1 MFLIKFHSTCL
12 PPSLT
17 TSPLATKEAVDEM
30 GGIHSIIKG
39 WNTVLQNPPAPSL
52 VDQNVDKM
60 FQKSLCYKIS
70 PESIWILESL
80 RDIVYWEQRRVS
92 LAAV

>member
-17 TSPLATKEAVDEM
+17 TPPLATKEAVDEM

-39 WNTVLQNPPAPSL
+39 WNTVL
-52 VDQNVDKM
+52 
-60 FQKSLCYKIS
+60 
-70 PESIWILESL
+70 
-80 RDIVYWEQRRVS
+80 
-92 LAAV
+92 